1 VALRGAHSFEE
12 ERKELGAV
20 KAKLVKE
27 NEVKKA
33 RLEEL
38 EQQLTDFVNV
48 RLSLSFA
55 RTPECS
61 RGCFLTSRVCAS
73 TESKRHPGKD
83 AGRADSGLTDQS
95 FALNQGTYRMF
106 QLGTLSN
113 PILLYSYA
121 YLCPVRRTPVVI

>member
-1 VALRGAHSFEE
+1 MLTICSRVLSLSLSWYLCWAHSFEE

-48 RLSLSFA
+48 RFSLSLS
-55 RTPECS
+55 PS
-61 RGCFLTSRVCAS
+61 PSIGLQKDSLTFRV
-73 TESKRHPGKD
+73 
-83 AGRADSGLTDQS
+83 
-95 FALNQGTYRMF
+95 
-106 QLGTLSN
+106 
-113 PILLYSYA
+113 
-121 YLCPVRRTPVVI
+121 